1 MKTLIYNVTILTM
14 DKESN
19 VLKDGWLL
27 AEGDLIKEL
36 GTSEN
41 GKPEGIEA
49 DEYIDGRGGII
60 LPGFV
65 NTHCH
70 VSMVPFRTMG
80 DDCPDRLR
88 KFLFPLELQA
98 MNRELVYLSALYGI
112 GEMLL
117 SGTTTFLDMYY
128 FEDEVAKACL
138 ETGIRGYLGE
148 TLIGQKTCD
157 SPEKEY
163 GGFEYQKE
171 FLENFRG
178 HDRVVPVIAPH
189 GTTTLSPE
197 KLMEAHDLAIR
208 YDTLYTLHAC
218 EMDYEMNHFREMGQ
232 TPVEFLDSIG
242 ALSRHTLAAHCIHAT
257 ESDLFLMK
265 SRGAR
270 IAHCIA
276 SNTKAG
282 KGIAPMKDADAI
294 GVPFGLGTDGP
305 SSGNTLSMFDQM
317 RLMPNAQKTKY
328 HDRSI
333 FSAERV
339 VRAATKGGAEALSA
353 EHFGSLE
360 PGKKADLQLVE
371 TESVNMFPAYN
382 PYSALV
388 YSANASNVQLVMAD
402 GKILVRDG
410 KLTSMDLPRIKADLF
425 QAMKPFMEAAEEY
438 KDII

>member
-1 MKTLIYNVTILTM
+1 MKTLIYNATILTM
-14 DKESN
+14 DKAGT
-19 VLKDGWLL
+19 VLKGGWILT
-27 AEGDLIKEL
+27 EGDIIKEL
-36 GTSEN
+36 GSSD
-41 GKPEGIEA
+41 GKKPEGVEA
-49 DEYIDGRGGII
+49 EEYIDARGGIM

-88 KFLFPLELQA
+88 KFLFPLELQS
-98 MNRELVYLSALYGI
+98 MNRELVYLGALYGI

-128 FEDEVAKACL
+128 FEDEVANACL

-148 TLIGQKTCD
+148 TIIGQKTCD

-163 GGFEYQKE
+163 GGFEYQKK
-171 FLENFRG
+171 FLEDFRG
-178 HDRVVPVIAPH
+178 NDRIIPIIAPH

-197 KLMEAHDLAIR
+197 KLSEAHDLAVR
-208 YDTLYTLHAC
+208 YDTIYTLHAC
-218 EMDYEMNHFREMGQ
+218 EMDYEMSHFREMGQ
-232 TPVEFLDSIG
+232 TPIEFLDSIG
-242 ALSRHTLAAHCIHAT
+242 ALSGHTLAAHCIHAT
-257 ESDLFLMK
+257 ESDLSLMK
-265 SRGAR
+265 ERGSR

-282 KGIAPMKDADAI
+282 KGIAPMKDADI
-294 GVPFGLGTDGP
+294 CGVPFGLGTDGP

-328 HDRSI
+328 HDRSL

-339 VRAATKGGAEALSA
+339 VRAATSGGAEALGA

-360 PGKKADLQLVE
+360 PGKKADLQIVE

-388 YSANASNVQLVMAD
+388 YSANASNVDLVMAD

-410 KLTSMDLPRIKADLF
+410 VLTALDLPKIKADLLH
-425 QAMKPFMEAAEEY
+425 AMKPFMAAAEEY
-438 KDII
+438 RDII